1 MMLWLVDSRPWNKS
15 MICMHRNSVLKK
27 HKTRISHVKPK
38 EPIKMLDVF

>member
-15 MICMHRNSVLKK
+15 MICMHRNSVLEK
-27 HKTRISHVKPK
+27 HKTRTSHVKPK